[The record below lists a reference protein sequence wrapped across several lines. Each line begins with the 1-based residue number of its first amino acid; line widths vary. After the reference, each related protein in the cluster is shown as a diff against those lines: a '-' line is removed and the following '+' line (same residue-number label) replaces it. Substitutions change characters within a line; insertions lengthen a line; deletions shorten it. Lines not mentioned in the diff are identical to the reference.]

1 MNYVSQGAR
10 NAIQLCT
17 PKLNIQWRLWKN
29 RSNWNNFRV
38 VSF

>member
-17 PKLNIQWRLWKN
+17 PKLNI
-29 RSNWNNFRV
+29 
-38 VSF
+38 